1 MGLNFRLINR
11 VSKTK
16 SADVMHSSGYAQVGN
31 SGNFG
36 AADSTSFAERRKIEQ
51 NRKLVQ
57 GYKNARIAAGTN
69 MMPKAQ
75 SIAEQQA
82 ALMAEIAAAEAQRG
96 MSHQEFNNK
105 LEKGGIRK
113 YDTRQ
118 QNLGSINRT
127 ARGGNTTRAERAA
140 RFDAPAR
147 PTPKTGGFLR

>member
-1 MGLNFRLINR
+1 MGLNVKLIKRISN
-11 VSKTK
+11 TT

-57 GYKNARIAAGTN
+57 GYKNARIAADVK
-69 MMPKAQ
+69 MMPKAR
-75 SIAEQQA
+75 SIEEQRVSLLAEY
-82 ALMAEIAAAEAQRG
+82 G
-96 MSHQEFNNK
+96 SSSSSNSHQEFNNRM
-105 LEKGGIRK
+105 ERGGLRK

-118 QNLGSINRT
+118 QYLGSINRT
-127 ARGGNTTRAERAA
+127 AAGGDTRATRAA

-147 PTPKTGGFLR
+147 PTPKTGGFMR